1 MLLKLCDGKK
11 ILLGKERECCADT
24 FCHKLSCFL
33 LSSVAQVAASFVS
46 KLQCF
51 KIQSYYYYISHD
63 DYYYYNY

>member
-1 MLLKLCDGKK
+1 
-11 ILLGKERECCADT
+11 
-24 FCHKLSCFL
+24 
-33 LSSVAQVAASFVS
+33 VS